1 MDKADK
7 FFDEIFSIFGF
18 GVTENSSKIA
28 AFIIWTINMALTLT
42 VIIVYLAGGEIFV
55 SYDALSKLT
64 DVVQLLGP
72 ILVHLVTIS
81 LNLVNFECYRKILE
95 TRRNLDGFLKKYERN
110 GSFAKIIWQT
120 NFWFVMKVIFMMVVG
135 NGIEIFLIKT

>member
-18 GVTENSSKIA
+18 GVTENSSKTT
-28 AFIIWTINMALTLT
+28 AFIIWTINMALPLT

-81 LNLVNFECYRKILE
+81 FNLADFECYRKILK
-95 TRRNLDGFLKKYERN
+95 TRKNLDGFLKKYERN
-110 GSFAKIIWQT
+110 GSFVKVIWQT